1 LLKRVFEPTEA
12 DLMLT
17 NFYFPDRN
25 GQGLVGTLHRCGNK
39 ASYTTGGFFLR
50 MVRMIEL
57 KGEGIECLT
66 RKISNR

>member
-1 LLKRVFEPTEA
+1 MTIQPTEA
-12 DLMLT
+12 DT
-17 NFYFPDRN
+17 IRANFCCCARIDR
-25 GQGLVGTLHRCGNK
+25 GWWVRSIDVEIKPPIRQEV
-39 ASYTTGGFFLR
+39 FFLR